1 MTEIIDAPTPVC
13 RELLVA
19 IANYLAHARPTHAMW
34 EASRLL
40 LARQFAVARFGD
52 DMALV
57 DEAEQQILGWAPE
70 VRAGTTRDEY
80 AAQLRLAAQGVTA

>member
-1 MTEIIDAPTPVC
+1 MTEIIDAPTKAC

-19 IANYLAHARPTHAMW
+19 IADYLARARPAHAMW

-52 DMALV
+52 DTALV
-57 DEAEQQILGWAPE
+57 DEAEHQILGWAPT
-70 VRAGTTRDEY
+70 VRPGTTRDEY
-80 AAQLRLAAQGVTA
+80 AAQLRLVAQGVTA

>member
-1 MTEIIDAPTPVC
+1 MSDIIETPTEAC
-13 RELLVA
+13 RDLLVA
-19 IANYLAHARPTHAMW
+19 IADYLARARPTHLMW

-40 LARQFAVARFGD
+40 LARQFAIARFGD

-57 DEAEQQILGWAPE
+57 DEAEQQILGWAPQ
-70 VRAGTTRDEY
+70 VRTGVTRDEY

>member
-1 MTEIIDAPTPVC
+1 MTEIIESLTETG
-13 RELLVA
+13 RGLLVA
-19 IANYLAHARPTHAMW
+19 IADYLTRARPTHVMW

-40 LARQFAVARFGD
+40 LARQFALAHFGD

-57 DEAEQQILGWAPE
+57 DEVERQILAHAPI
-70 VRAGTTRDEY
+70 VRPGTTRDEY

>member
-1 MTEIIDAPTPVC
+1 MNEITANPTEAC
-13 RELLVA
+13 RTLLVV
-19 IANYLAHARPTHAMW
+19 IADYLAHARPTHVMW

-40 LARQFAVARFGD
+40 LARQFAIARFGD

-70 VRAGTTRDEY
+70 VRPGTTRDEY

>member
-1 MTEIIDAPTPVC
+1 MNEIVNAPTQPC
-13 RELLVA
+13 RELLGA
-19 IANYLAHARPTHAMW
+19 IADYLARARPGHAMW

-52 DMALV
+52 DAALV
-57 DEAEQQILGWAPE
+57 DEAEQEILAHAPA
-70 VRAGTTRDEY
+70 VRPSVTRDEY

>member
-1 MTEIIDAPTPVC
+1 MTQIIDTPPPVC
-13 RELLVA
+13 RELLVT
-19 IANYLAHARPTHAMW
+19 IANYLAKARPTHAMW

-57 DEAEQQILGWAPE
+57 DQAERQILAHAPI
-70 VRAGTTRDEY
+70 VRPGTTRDEY
-80 AAQLRLAAQGVTA
+80 ATQLRLAAQGVTP

>member
-1 MTEIIDAPTPVC
+1 MNEIINAPTQPC

-19 IANYLAHARPTHAMW
+19 IADYLARARPAHAMW

-40 LARQFAVARFGD
+40 LARQFAVAHFGD
-52 DMALV
+52 DTARV
-57 DEAEQQILGWAPE
+57 DDAEQQILSWAPA
-70 VRAGTTRDEY
+70 VRPGTTRDEY

>member
-1 MTEIIDAPTPVC
+1 MSEIIATPTEDC

-19 IANYLAHARPTHAMW
+19 IADYLARARPTHAMW

-57 DEAEQQILGWAPE
+57 DEAEQQILGWAPQ
-70 VRAGTTRDEY
+70 VRAGVTRDEY